1 MLMYFNQNLA
11 LDYHSNSQK
20 IRVMSE
26 NWVVDNIYCVRCGNK
41 LKHFENNKPV
51 GDMYCNS
58 CKEEFELKSNKAKMG
73 KIIVD
78 GAYSTM
84 IEKIENDDIPNLF
97 YLNYSVN
104 DFKVNNLLIIPK
116 HFFTKDII
124 IKRPPLAKTA
134 CRAGWVG
141 CNINVSLIPESGRLY
156 LIKNGVEE
164 KKEKVI
170 NDFNKMRFLRKS
182 RGEMRGWLLDILKCI
197 ELLNK
202 RTFSLNEIYSFE
214 KFLELKHP
222 NNKNIQAKIR
232 QQLQIL
238 RDYGYLEFINR
249 GEYKLI

>member
-1 MLMYFNQNLA
+1 MLLYFNQNLA
-11 LDYHSNSQK
+11 HDYHSNSQK

-26 NWVVDNIYCVRCGNK
+26 NWAVDNVYCVKCGNK
-41 LKHFENNKPV
+41 LEHFANNKPV
-51 GDMYCNS
+51 GDMYCTS
-58 CKEEFELKSNKAKMG
+58 CKEEFELKSNKAKLR
-73 KIIVD
+73 KFITD

-84 IEKIENDDIPNLF
+84 IEKIEKDDIPNFF

-124 IKRPPLAKTA
+124 IKRPPLASTA
-134 CRAGWVG
+134 RRAGWIG
-141 CNINVSLIPESGRLY
+141 CNINVSLIPESGKLY
-156 LIKNGVEE
+156 LIKNGEEE

-170 NDFNKMRFLRKS
+170 NDFNKMTFLRKS
-182 RGEMRGWLLDILKCI
+182 KGEFRGWLLDILKCI

-202 RTFSLNEIYSFE
+202 RTFSLNEMYSFE

-222 NNKNIQAKIR
+222 NNKNVQAKIR

-238 RDYGYLEFINR
+238 RNYGYLEFINR

>member
-1 MLMYFNQNLA
+1 MLLYFNQNLA

-26 NWVVDNIYCVRCGNK
+26 NWVVDNVYCVKCGNK
-41 LKHFENNKPV
+41 LEHFANNKPV
-51 GDMYCNS
+51 GDMYCTS

-73 KIIVD
+73 KFIAD
-78 GAYSTM
+78 GAFSTM
-84 IEKIENDDIPNLF
+84 IEKIEKDDIPNFF

-124 IKRPPLAKTA
+124 IKRPPLASTA
-134 CRAGWVG
+134 RRAGWIG
-141 CNINVSLIPESGRLY
+141 CNINVSLIPESGKLY
-156 LIKNGVEE
+156 LIKNGEEE

-170 NDFNKMRFLRKS
+170 NDFNKMTFLRKS
-182 RGEMRGWLLDILKCI
+182 KGEFRGWLLDILKCI

-202 RTFSLNEIYSFE
+202 RTFSLNEVYSFE

-222 NNKNIQAKIR
+222 NNKNVQAKIR

-249 GEYKLI
+249 GEYRLI